1 MREIAFPGGLF
12 RKLLAGVLACIVP
25 SLTFAAS
32 ADDSYPTKPL
42 RLIVGFT
49 PAAATDLVARALAI
63 KLSESLKT
71 TVIVDNRPG
80 AGGNLAYVLGSTAA
94 PDGYT
99 LVFNTGGLV
108 QSYALYKSLSY
119 HPLRDFAPIAMVSK
133 SPLLVVAKASLPAT
147 TIAEFVKYARAN
159 PDKLTYSSAGNG
171 NVTHLGN
178 ILFQQAVGIR
188 TIHIPYSGSAPA
200 MTDVIGGRI
209 DYTTPTVASAMPFL
223 SDRRVRPLAVMNLTR
238 SGALPDVP
246 TVTELTGTNF
256 EVSSWL
262 GVIGPAKISPAI
274 VRRLNREINAAL
286 ESPEFKSRLA
296 ATGADLMSGT
306 TDEYRKYIADELAR
320 WTATIK
326 SAGLTLE

>member
-1 MREIAFPGGLF
+1 MKYISFPGVLC
-12 RKLLAGVLACIVP
+12 RRVALAALACILP
-25 SLTFAAS
+25 SMTQAA
-32 ADDSYPTKPL
+32 APDDRYPAKPL

-49 PAAATDLVARALAI
+49 PAAATDLVARSLAI

-80 AGGNLAYVLGSTAA
+80 AGGNLAYVLGSSAA
-94 PDGYT
+94 ADGYT

-108 QSYALYKSLSY
+108 QNYALYKSQPY
-119 HPLRDFAPIAMVSK
+119 HPIRDFAPIAMVSK
-133 SPLLVVAKASLPAT
+133 SPLLVVAKSSLPASS
-147 TIAEFVKYARAN
+147 IAEFVKYAKAN
-159 PDKLTYSSAGNG
+159 PDKLSYSSAGNG

-178 ILFQQAVGIR
+178 ILFQQAVGIKA
-188 TIHIPYSGSAPA
+188 IHIPYSGSAPA

-223 SDRRVRPLAVMNLTR
+223 SDRRVRPLAVMSLTR
-238 SGALPDVP
+238 SNALPDVP
-246 TVTELTGTNF
+246 TVSELTSTPF

-262 GVIGPAKISPAI
+262 GVIAPAKTPSAI
-274 VRRLNREINAAL
+274 IIRLHREINAVL
-286 ESPEFKSRLA
+286 ESTEFRTRLA

-306 TDEYRKYIADELAR
+306 TDEYRKYIADELTR

-326 SAGLTLE
+326 ASGLTLE